1 MSSLSIPQISHRHF
15 SSLARRLGRIFAH
28 AYFHHR
34 EAFEQAEAESS
45 LYARFLALTSKFDLV
60 PAEFLVIPPRL
71 EEREG
76 SLGDEGEVRMP
87 RLLGPHSDDKEG
99 GGQQKDGRAEGEGAW
114 AKMIADRPK
123 SKSPPGLAR
132 GTDSPRWFGRNRTDT
147 MVLSDAFSDLVARGD
162 EYGAGPSGIRRDEL
176 EEVGLSGDV
185 LVSGFLDSDT
195 SDEPE
200 EPLVRPTS
208 NSPPIE
214 DAHTFP
220 PPVVDPTTTTHP
232 EVNLPRPGTP
242 EMAEE
247 SQVQVNPYVVPI
259 EKYEDDSKTDE
270 KRAEEPQTA
279 TEVPVQEAEVTQ
291 TESHASPEAPPQ
303 AELATSE
310 YTVSKDDNAEPN
322 QMEPNVVPSTEAET
336 EGKDSDAPEEKASE
350 EKVEQKDE
358 MPPSASP

>member
-1 MSSLSIPQISHRHF
+1 
-15 SSLARRLGRIFAH
+15 
-28 AYFHHR
+28 
-34 EAFEQAEAESS
+34 
-45 LYARFLALTSKFDLV
+45 
-60 PAEFLVIPPRL
+60 
-71 EEREG
+71 
-76 SLGDEGEVRMP
+76 MP

-99 GGQQKDGRAEGEGAW
+99 GGQQKDGSAESGGAW

-147 MVLSDAFSDLVARGD
+147 MVLSDAFSDLVTRGD

-185 LVSGFLDSDT
+185 LVSGFLDTDT

-214 DAHTFP
+214 DTHTFP
-220 PPVVDPTTTTHP
+220 PPVVDPTITTHP

-270 KRAEEPQTA
+270 KGAEEPQTA

-291 TESHASPEAPPQ
+291 TEIHASPEAQPQ
-303 AELATSE
+303 VELAMSENGE
-310 YTVSKDDNAEPN
+310 YTVSKDDNTPEPE
-322 QMEPNVVPSTEAET
+322 QVEADVVPSTEAEA

-358 MPPSASP
+358 TPPSA